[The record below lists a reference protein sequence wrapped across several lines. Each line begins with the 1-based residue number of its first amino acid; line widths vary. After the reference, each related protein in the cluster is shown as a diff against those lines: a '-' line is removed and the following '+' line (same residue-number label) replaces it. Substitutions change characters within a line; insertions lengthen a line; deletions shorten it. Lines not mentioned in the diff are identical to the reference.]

1 MKHELNAVRVLFFVI
16 GFMTAI
22 AAQNAVGTLWNVVP
36 RSQLVYNHCPRV
48 AGGSLWCTGP
58 GAPR

>member
-1 MKHELNAVRVLFFVI
+1 MLFFVI